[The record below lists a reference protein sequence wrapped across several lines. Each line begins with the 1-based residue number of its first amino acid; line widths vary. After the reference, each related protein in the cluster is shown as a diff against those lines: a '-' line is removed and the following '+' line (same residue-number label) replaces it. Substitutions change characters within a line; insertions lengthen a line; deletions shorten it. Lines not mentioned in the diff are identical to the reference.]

1 MVIKVGGRG
10 DGWVSYFGKF
20 CNPFQFA
27 KFVFY
32 NDLTKKYLVS
42 FVYYHTSR
50 IAKSRVDCRNPD
62 SWYSLTF
69 LYFYGLFLI
78 YKSQKRR
85 QKFCSNTCS
94 NLFTRNPYTPQ
105 RLVFNYFIFSTSLFQ
120 PFNLITVTKSATLD
134 SKSDKRHF
142 EYGKSIIWIS
152 VLMSWQVVVT
162 LLSYALYISLPRRK
176 NLFADK
182 CSSQISDKGLHTL
195 V

>member
-94 NLFTRNPYTPQ
+94 NLFTRNPHTLQ
-105 RLVFNYFIFSTSLFQ
+105 RLAFNYFIFSRSLFQ
-120 PFNLITVTKSATLD
+120 PLNLITYKICNTGLKIWQKTLWIWEINHLNFSFNELTSCSYIIIVCTVYKSP
-134 SKSDKRHF
+134 SPKKFICR
-142 EYGKSIIWIS
+142 
-152 VLMSWQVVVT
+152 
-162 LLSYALYISLPRRK
+162 
-176 NLFADK
+176 
-182 CSSQISDKGLHTL
+182 
-195 V
+195 